1 MKDQAGGGGVS
12 RLAAVI
18 AAVVAFGLAGAA
30 FAIGAPGGNG
40 GNPGGQNN
48 GGGSPSGGNS
58 SCVTDQN
65 CSHNPPENTKPCT
78 PVPGNGCHQ
87 LPDTPC
93 DRGHGGVQ
101 DKNKHCAPA
110 TPVTPVT
117 PTKPTTPASPTT
129 PATGPP
135 ATSVSGVSTT
145 SPGISTSGVNTSG
158 TTTTAVVKVTKVVN
172 GQPVVSSVRVAVPP
186 GESVAAAAQAVTRTA
201 RFTG

>member
-1 MKDQAGGGGVS
+1 MS

-30 FAIGAPGGNG
+30 FAIGAQGGNG
-40 GNPGGQNN
+40 GNPGGFNN

-101 DKNKHCAPA
+101 DKNKHCGPGE
-110 TPVTPVT
+110 TTTTTTT
-117 PTKPTTPASPTT
+117 PTGSTPTGSSPTGSS
-129 PATGPP
+129 PVNGSPGS
-135 ATSVSGVSTT
+135 SVSGVSTT

-201 RFTG
+201 NFTG